1 MKTIDRITLKG
12 LTFLSN
18 WMYRKF
24 GIDNYTI
31 GMLFV
36 GLAMIATTFIAVM
49 TFRLAETETIE
60 KVVKMRQGGAVMGGV
75 IFGAI
80 GIFMA
85 LFGKQITLWL
95 ERHHDLGD
103 IIYMGNWFGVF
114 YRWAWAIGYL
124 ISFPFSIGWWAN
136 TDMLCISIAL
146 MFFSC
151 PPPPMDDRLR
161 RNIPV

>member
-60 KVVKMRQGGAVMGGV
+60 KVVKMRQGGAVMGGELSLEPSVSSRLYSGNKSLSGLNV
-75 IFGAI
+75 IMTSVTSF
-80 GIFMA
+80 
-85 LFGKQITLWL
+85 T
-95 ERHHDLGD
+95 
-103 IIYMGNWFGVF
+103 
-114 YRWAWAIGYL
+114 WATG
-124 ISFPFSIGWWAN
+124 SVCSIDGHGQSV
-136 TDMLCISIAL
+136 I
-146 MFFSC
+146 
-151 PPPPMDDRLR
+151 
-161 RNIPV
+161 

>member
-60 KVVKMRQGGAVMGGV
+60 KVVKMRQGGAVMGGSY
-75 IFGAI
+75 
-80 GIFMA
+80 
-85 LFGKQITLWL
+85 LWSH
-95 ERHHDLGD
+95 R
-103 IIYMGNWFGVF
+103 
-114 YRWAWAIGYL
+114 YL
-124 ISFPFSIGWWAN
+124 HGSIRETNHSLA
-136 TDMLCISIAL
+136 
-146 MFFSC
+146 
-151 PPPPMDDRLR
+151 
-161 RNIPV
+161 